1 MKRLRLYAGRAL
13 RPMAAPALLA
23 AAALAQAAAPDG
35 PQAVFDRYV
44 QAVHAADMPAVRALI
59 APDVERSD
67 YVGCTPEMDNP
78 ACLAFYIEQTV
89 VRPRARIRVISLDT
103 RGDELHARL
112 EVRSE
117 LYRRAGAERI
127 VGVDAL
133 RIADGQIHA
142 FRFIPDFNDEDTASF
157 FASIG
162 IRPQPGSKQP

>member
-1 MKRLRLYAGRAL
+1 
-13 RPMAAPALLA
+13 MAAPALLA

-78 ACLAFYIEQTV
+78 TCLAFYIEQTV

>member
-1 MKRLRLYAGRAL
+1 
-13 RPMAAPALLA
+13 MAAPALLA
-23 AAALAQAAAPDG
+23 AAAFAQAAAPDG

-78 ACLAFYIEQTV
+78 TCLAFYIEQTV

-112 EVRSE
+112 DVRSE